1 MGTAMR
7 ERVLG
12 RPGTRLLL
20 DALRRGRVAYAPLA
34 GWSLVESMPA
44 LLSGKLIALA
54 LDQGFLAGRPT
65 TGIGWLVALAA
76 AMVIGAAGARQVYGR
91 LALIVE
97 PLRDELTR
105 IVVAGALHRG
115 VTGRDRSDA
124 SGVARLTRQVEAV
137 RDVVAGLL
145 LTLRHFAF
153 TALVT
158 VIGLLTLAPPL
169 VGLVAIPL
177 LAALAVLAW
186 LLRVLGPRQRAL
198 LITDERLAHAAGT
211 VIGGMRDVTAC
222 GAEQQ
227 ALSDVA
233 VHIDEQAR
241 AAKAVALTGSLRT
254 VVVAVGGHLPVLL
267 VLATAPWFV
276 RHRYLTAGSVVGA
289 VTYLALNLE
298 PTLRSLVQ
306 TVGSAMLR
314 LSVVLDRLAETGPR
328 PAAPPVPQTTTVPA
342 TFDLQL
348 CRVQFA
354 YGRTAAP
361 IVKDLDLTVAHGEH
375 LAIVGPSGI
384 GKSTVAE
391 LMLGLAVPQ
400 RGQVSIGGKGLT
412 EIPESVLR
420 RCTTLVPQHPY
431 VFEGSLRENLTY
443 LRPVATGRILQEAVE
458 ALGLLPLVRR
468 LGGYDAALG
477 RGTLLSNGER
487 QLVALVRTY
496 LSGAEIVILD
506 EASSHLD
513 MAAAARVEWAFKAR
527 HGTLIVIAHRMDS
540 ARRADRVLFIAGSG
554 HLIGTYN
561 DLRERSPAYA
571 RLARFWEPATG
582 TSQGKT
588 TAMEKTR

>member
-1 MGTAMR
+1 MR
-7 ERVLG
+7 ERLLG

-20 DALRRGRVAYAPLA
+20 DALRPGRAAYAPLA

-54 LDQGFLAGRPT
+54 LDRGFLAARPT
-65 TGIGWLVALAA
+65 AGIGWLLALAA
-76 AMVIGAAGARQVYGR
+76 AMVVGAAGARQVYAR

-115 VTGRDRSDA
+115 AAGTGRSDA

-153 TALVT
+153 TTVVT
-158 VIGLLTLAPPL
+158 VLGLLALAPVL

-177 LAALAVLAW
+177 LVALVLLAW
-186 LLRVLGPRQRAL
+186 LLRMLAPRQRAL
-198 LITDERLAHAAGT
+198 LIADERVADTAAT

-222 GAEQQ
+222 GAERQ

-233 VHIDEQAR
+233 VHIDEQAH

-267 VLATAPWFV
+267 VLATAPWLV
-276 RHRYLTAGSVVGA
+276 RRGYLTAGSVVGA

-314 LSVVLDRLAETGPR
+314 LSVVLDRLAETGLR
-328 PAAPPVPQTTTVPA
+328 PAAAPAPRTTATPT

-348 CRVQFA
+348 RRVRFA
-354 YGRTAAP
+354 YGRVAAP
-361 IVKDLDLTVAHGEH
+361 IVQDLDLTVPHGEH
-375 LAIVGPSGI
+375 LAIVGPSGV
-384 GKSTVAE
+384 GKSTVAD
-391 LMLGLAVPQ
+391 LMLGFAVPQ
-400 RGQVSIGGKGLT
+400 QGEVRIGGRPVSG
-412 EIPESVLR
+412 IPESFLR
-420 RCTTLVPQHPY
+420 HYTTLVPQQPY
-431 VFEGSLRENLTY
+431 VFEGSLRENLAY
-443 LRPVATGRILQEAVE
+443 LRPDATERILHEAVE
-458 ALGLLPLVRR
+458 ALGLLPLARR
-468 LGGYDAALG
+468 LGGFDAAIPG
-477 RGTLLSNGER
+477 GTLLSNGER

-496 LSGAEIVILD
+496 LSSAEIVVLD

-540 ARRADRVLFIAGSG
+540 ARRADRVLYLAGGG
-554 HLIGTYN
+554 HLTGTYD
-561 DLRERSPAYA
+561 DLRERSSTYA
-571 RLARFWEPATG
+571 RLLRFWEPAGG
-582 TSQGKT
+582 TFQGKA
-588 TAMEKTR
+588 TATEATR